1 MTLLARKHN
10 TIKKNLYNETFA
22 INVKL
27 CLDNGNRKK
36 KVPQQTGRR
45 KKNFKPEK
53 IVSGGA
59 TELIIFLFFYMMC
72 YRFKCSG
79 LLPPFPRANI

>member
-10 TIKKNLYNETFA
+10 TTKENHYNETFA
-22 INVKL
+22 ISVKL

-36 KVPQQTGRR
+36 SASTNR
-45 KKNFKPEK
+45 KEKKIFKPEK

-79 LLPPFPRANI
+79 LLPPFPRAYI